1 MIGSKTSH
9 LLLGANPLRS
19 SIAKLA
25 LALQLVVFP
34 SATLAQAEQPG
45 QNTSSAEATISDDG
59 AANKI
64 TQMAVQLGA
73 LTCAARVQQLTS
85 FLGVTPQT
93 RASLRRPAS
102 PPDSNSFSIAMT
114 VETDGTTGAAL
125 AEFYPA
131 HGRCK
136 ASYSLT
142 VNLQQSCDEV
152 RTKSFSDLFNENRLS
167 ENILLLVGQNTLRVL
182 LSEFGTGCTVTKT
195 EIID

>member
-102 PPDSNSFSIAMT
+102 PPDSNVLSVAMT
-114 VETDGTTGAAL
+114 VATNGSEGVAL
-125 AEFYPA
+125 INFYPDKNSC
-131 HGRCK
+131 R
-136 ASYSLT
+136 ASYTLT
-142 VNLQQSCDEV
+142 INVPENCDEL
-152 RTKSFSDLFNENRLS
+152 RKDNFGALQDESSLS
-167 ENILLLVGQNTLRVL
+167 EHIRL
-182 LSEFGTGCTVTKT
+182 LSGAPTLQVVLIAAEDQCTVIKT
-195 EIID
+195 ETLE